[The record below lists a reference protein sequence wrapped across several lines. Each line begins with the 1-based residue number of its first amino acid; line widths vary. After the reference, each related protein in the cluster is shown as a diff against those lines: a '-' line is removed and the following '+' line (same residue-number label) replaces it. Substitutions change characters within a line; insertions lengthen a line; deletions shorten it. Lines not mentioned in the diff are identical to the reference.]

1 MAKIQ
6 RIEQGGKGGGG
17 GDLSRITPIFFQLSR
32 ITEKQNEMLTTLT
45 SILLSFDLR
54 KSEVEER
61 QKGQEV
67 AVITISAS
75 SVKWY

>member
-6 RIEQGGKGGGG
+6 RIEQAGKGGG

-54 KSEVEER
+54 KSKVEER
-61 QKGQEV
+61 QKG
-67 AVITISAS
+67 
-75 SVKWY
+75 